1 LTLTLDSGKSI
12 RDLSIR
18 MTPASTISG
27 WIRNDRGRP
36 VVDVP
41 VQLLKATY
49 NATGQRV
56 TQVVGLARTDDR
68 GLYRLYWVTPGHYY
82 LNAGSEP
89 SASGPRGGVTVRA
102 PVTTNDPDETY
113 GLTFYPGVPDISA
126 ARLIEVGS
134 DVQVSADLVVTPR
147 SLYKVSGRVIDTTTG
162 KPAASALLS
171 LVYRNLNGSS
181 DTFARGST
189 YNAATGD
196 FELKNV
202 PPGSYDVQ
210 ATIMQPTFI
219 STLASAS
226 QSAGVTYTVTTGNS
240 TLPSGNF
247 ISGASGRGRAPITV
261 TNADLHDV
269 VVNVTPGLSIK
280 GRLTV
285 DGQPQATDL
294 GSLRLQ
300 IRPSVGGVLI
310 NDGPLPTPSTVASD
324 GSFHIDGVTPGEYR
338 FSMILFPVSY
348 YIKEVRF
355 GGTEALDTPINISPG
370 ATETLEIVLSPRV
383 AQVDGTVTD
392 DKGQPVQ
399 GVQAV
404 LVPDAHRD
412 RYELFRAVTTD
423 PNGRF
428 TIPGVPPGDY
438 KLFAWESIEAYG
450 YFDPELLKRD
460 EPKGQRIKIQDS
472 DKTTVTVKM
481 IPAASQ

>member
-1 LTLTLDSGKSI
+1 MKE
-12 RDLSIR
+12 LSIR

-27 WIRNDRGRP
+27 LIRNDRGRP

-41 VQLLKATY
+41 VQLLKATF

-126 ARLIEVGS
+126 AKLIEVGS
-134 DVQVSADLVVTPR
+134 DAPVTADLVVTPR

-171 LVYRNLNGSS
+171 LVYRNLDGSS

-189 YNAATGD
+189 YNAGTGD
-196 FELKNV
+196 FEMKNV
-202 PPGSYDVQ
+202 PSGSYDVQ
-210 ATIMQPTFI
+210 ATIMQLTVLSP
-219 STLASAS
+219 LATAA
-226 QSAGVTYTVTTGNS
+226 QATGITYSLSTGN
-240 TLPSGNF
+240 TPVPTGNF
-247 ISGASGRGRAPITV
+247 ISSASGRGRAPITI
-261 TNADLHDV
+261 TNADVHDV

-280 GRLTV
+280 GRITV
-285 DGQPQATDL
+285 EGQTQASDL

-300 IRPSVGGVLI
+300 IRPSVGGVLT
-310 NDGPLPTPSTVASD
+310 NDGTSSTPSTVAAD
-324 GSFHIDGVTPGEYR
+324 GTFHIDGVNPGEYR
-338 FSMILFPVSY
+338 FTIFPAPVNY

-355 GGTEALDTPINISPG
+355 GGAEALNTPINISPG
-370 ATETLEIVLSPRV
+370 ATETLEVVLSPRV
-383 AQVDGTVTD
+383 AQVDGTVND
-392 DKGQPVQ
+392 EKGQPVQ

-412 RYELFRAVTTD
+412 RFELFRAVTAD
-423 PNGRF
+423 QNGRF
-428 TIPGVPPGDY
+428 TMRGVPPGDY
-438 KLFAWESIEAYG
+438 KVFAWESIESYG
-450 YFDPELLKRD
+450 YFDPELLRRD
-460 EPKGQRIKIQDS
+460 ESKGQRVKIQDS
-472 DKTTVTVKM
+472 DKASVSVKM
-481 IPAASQ
+481 IPGSAQ